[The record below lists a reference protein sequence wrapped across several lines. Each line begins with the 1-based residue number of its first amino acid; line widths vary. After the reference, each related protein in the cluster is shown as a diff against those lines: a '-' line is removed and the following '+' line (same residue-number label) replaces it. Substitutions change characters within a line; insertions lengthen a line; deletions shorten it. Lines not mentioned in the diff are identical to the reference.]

1 MSHRGTLSWY
11 RDLTIKRGPQMV
23 SHGGTVNKAQI
34 GIGYLAKLTPWNGRG
49 GFALEGIVKVLKRLG
64 DPQDSYPTIHIAGT
78 NGKGSVSSGISSILG
93 AAGYRVGLN
102 SSPHLQSLNERIVID
117 GWPIG
122 STAFGEFCHDV
133 RAAAGRALVELSFHE
148 AITVVS
154 FLAFREIGVEWAVVE
169 VGLGGRL
176 DASNVI
182 SRPAATAIVT
192 IDYDHQAILGNTL
205 AEIATE
211 KAGIIKQGCPVVSG
225 FLPEE
230 AEKVV
235 HRKAMGVRHYRFGT
249 DYGVA
254 PIQDGTGRT
263 FGYWGKDFPVTQMS
277 RFDFTSPLAGNHQGH
292 NLAVAAT
299 LGLVLGMDE
308 TSVKRG
314 LEGVFWPA
322 RLEQLE
328 VEGIS
333 LLMDCAHNTAGIRA
347 FLEYVCSKET
357 KPIDLTF
364 GVLDTKNWAE
374 MIQVLAPYVGHWR
387 LVLPASERA
396 LPLEQVR
403 EQIMVSGSD
412 VKISSY
418 GSNYELLIRD
428 LLDNSSEGVRYIT
441 GSMYMVGKIRDI
453 LGLPVKPLWN
463 KTLKQNAVFA
473 SDPSS

>member
-1 MSHRGTLSWY
+1 M
-11 RDLTIKRGPQMV
+11 P
-23 SHGGTVNKAQI
+23 
-34 GIGYLAKLTPWNGRG
+34 
-49 GFALEGIVKVLKRLG
+49 
-64 DPQDSYPTIHIAGT
+64 
-78 NGKGSVSSGISSILG
+78 
-93 AAGYRVGLN
+93 
-102 SSPHLQSLNERIVID
+102 
-117 GWPIG
+117 
-122 STAFGEFCHDV
+122 
-133 RAAAGRALVELSFHE
+133 
-148 AITVVS
+148 
-154 FLAFREIGVEWAVVE
+154 
-169 VGLGGRL
+169 
-176 DASNVI
+176 
-182 SRPAATAIVT
+182 
-192 IDYDHQAILGNTL
+192 
-205 AEIATE
+205 
-211 KAGIIKQGCPVVSG
+211 
-225 FLPEE
+225 E

-254 PIQDGTGRT
+254 PIQDTTGRT

-277 RFDFTSPLAGNHQGH
+277 RFNFTSPLPGNHQGH

-299 LGLVLGMDE
+299 LGLVVGMDE

-322 RLEQLE
+322 RLEQME
-328 VEGIS
+328 VEGIP

-347 FLEYVCSKET
+347 FLEYVCSKKT

-463 KTLKQNAVFA
+463 KTLK
-473 SDPSS
+473 